1 MDEANS
7 ISDVDR
13 QAELYEKLQEIV
25 YQDTPWIFLG
35 VDEVVYGVRSN
46 VSDVLVN
53 PTGGLDVKNAKV
65 E

>member
-1 MDEANS
+1 
-7 ISDVDR
+7 
-13 QAELYEKLQEIV
+13 
-25 YQDTPWIFLG
+25 LG

-46 VSDVLVN
+46 VSGVLVN